1 MVLHFLLTKSFFD
14 FFTDM
19 TTVLIVFELKIF
31 VSFCFVF
38 GFHFEIILDTF
49 FQAIQICP
57 DQTGKTKQA
66 YPDTEYPRIRWS
78 NP

>member
-38 GFHFEIILDTF
+38 GLHFEIILDTF
-49 FQAIQICP
+49 FQAIQKLRF
-57 DQTGKTKQA
+57 GFGSVTK
-66 YPDTEYPRIRWS
+66 
-78 NP
+78 